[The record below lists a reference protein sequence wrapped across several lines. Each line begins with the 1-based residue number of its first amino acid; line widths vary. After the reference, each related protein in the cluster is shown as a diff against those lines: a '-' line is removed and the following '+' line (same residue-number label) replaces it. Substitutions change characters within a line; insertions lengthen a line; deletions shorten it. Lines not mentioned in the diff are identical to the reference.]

1 MGEVVYGSVLSQRLK
16 DELKEKIEADIQ
28 SGLKRPKLGVILV
41 GEDPASLSYVK
52 GKEKAATYVGI
63 DSEVHR
69 LPEET
74 TQEELNKLIR
84 ELNDDPKVDGILLQL
99 PLSKQL
105 DSREALELIDPSKD
119 VDGLGIINSGKLF
132 LKEEGF
138 YPCTP
143 LGVIE
148 LLKEMKV
155 EIEGKHAV
163 VVGRS
168 NLVGLPVSRLLLN
181 ENATV
186 TTCHSR
192 TSNLKEITRQADILV
207 VAIGKAEFITG
218 DYIKEGAYVID
229 VGVNRVDGKLKG
241 DVKFDEAVDKVAAIT
256 PVPKGVG
263 PMTITML
270 MYNTYK
276 ARGDKH
282 D

>member
-16 DELKEKIEADIQ
+16 DELKEKIETDIQ

-41 GEDPASLSYVK
+41 GEDPASVSYVK
-52 GKEKAATYVGI
+52 GKEKAAAYVGI
-63 DSEVHR
+63 DVEVNR
-69 LPEET
+69 LAET
-74 TQEELNKLIR
+74 ISQQELNKLIIR
-84 ELNDDPKVDGILLQL
+84 LNSDPKIDGILLQL
-99 PLSKQL
+99 PLPKQL
-105 DSREALELIDPSKD
+105 DSRQALELIDPGKD
-119 VDGLGIINSGKLF
+119 VDGLGIINSGRLF
-132 LKEEGF
+132 LREEGF

-143 LGVIE
+143 LGIIE

-192 TSNLKEITRQADILV
+192 TRNLKEICRQADILV

>member
-16 DELKEKIEADIQ
+16 DELKEKIEKDLQA
-28 SGLKRPKLGVILV
+28 GLKRPKLGVILV
-41 GEDPASLSYVK
+41 GEDPASVSYVK
-52 GKEKAATYVGI
+52 GKEKAAAYVGI

>member
-16 DELKEKIEADIQ
+16 DELKEKIETDIQ

-41 GEDPASLSYVK
+41 GEDPASVSYVK
-52 GKEKAATYVGI
+52 GKEKAAAYVGI
-63 DSEVHR
+63 DVEVNR
-69 LPEET
+69 LAET
-74 TQEELNKLIR
+74 ISQQELNKLIIR
-84 ELNDDPKVDGILLQL
+84 LNSDPKIDGILLQL
-99 PLSKQL
+99 PLPKQL
-105 DSREALELIDPSKD
+105 DSRQALELIDPGKD
-119 VDGLGIINSGKLF
+119 VDGLGIINSGRLF
-132 LKEEGF
+132 LREEGF

-143 LGVIE
+143 LGIIE

-192 TSNLKEITRQADILV
+192 TSNLKEICRQADILV